1 MMENRLV
8 IEGTM
13 VVHGYKTESVP
24 GSTMKDKQVHLIQSP
39 IEEHRRLMTMGG
51 FRCVFKNGLTEN
63 GDCII
68 SLPTGYTIVTAY
80 SNCVYLRW
88 GMSGDAS
95 DDSRRNA
102 TLKGL
107 LESFP
112 NYKQMAGYQDFAH
125 YLGIHV

>member
-1 MMENRLV
+1 MENRLV
-8 IEGTM
+8 MEGTM
-13 VVHGYKTESVP
+13 IVHGYKTESVP
-24 GSTMKDKQVHLIQSP
+24 GSTLKDKHVHLIQSP
-39 IEEHRRLMTMGG
+39 IEEHLRLLQIGG
-51 FRCVFKNGLTEN
+51 FRCVFRNGLCLD

-68 SLPTGYTIVTAY
+68 SLPTGYTVVTAC

-95 DDSRRNA
+95 DDARRNV
-102 TLKGL
+102 TLRGL